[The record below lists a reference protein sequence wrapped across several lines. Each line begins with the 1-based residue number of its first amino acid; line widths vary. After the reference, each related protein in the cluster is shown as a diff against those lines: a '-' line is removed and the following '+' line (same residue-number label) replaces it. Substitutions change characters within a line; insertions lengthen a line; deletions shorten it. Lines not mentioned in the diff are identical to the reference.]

1 VACDNA
7 TTTPTIRGFT
17 VTRSRLMLG
26 AAGEELAA
34 AWYRDH
40 GYEVVARNWR
50 VREGELDI
58 VARRG
63 RLLVFCEVK
72 TRRTDAYGS
81 PASAV
86 TADKQARIRRLAS
99 IYLRTEHVGPRR
111 LRFDVAAVLSGR
123 LTMIERAF

>member
-1 VACDNA
+1 MACGNA
-7 TTTPTIRGFT
+7 ITTPTSRGFAL
-17 VTRSRLMLG
+17 TRSRLALG

-58 VARRG
+58 VARRRG
-63 RLLVFCEVK
+63 VLVFCEVK

-99 IYLRTEHVGPRR
+99 IYLRSVRVRPRR

-123 LTMIERAF
+123 LTMIEGAF